1 MADSAGSATV
11 AVFGA
16 LGLAY
21 ATQFVAEDFKRFRE
35 GSAVAAGL
43 AGELDSYR
51 GAYEILVNALTS
63 WKTATE
69 AGNRAGIPLR
79 KIERPRDMYLDEVVS
94 KLGLLGSELAGSTVL
109 VYSNLRAFRLAMELL
124 STEGASMGN
133 EEFVNRCDMC
143 LERLR
148 AAYTEAET
156 LVPNLEARALA
167 SFWRTWWR
175 QLLGGVA

>member
-1 MADSAGSATV
+1 MADSVGSATV

-21 ATQFVAEDFKRFRE
+21 ATQFIAEDFKRFRD

-63 WKTATE
+63 WKAATE
-69 AGNRAGIPLR
+69 AGARASIPFR
-79 KIERPRDMYLDEVVS
+79 KIERPRDMYLEEVVS
-94 KLGLLGSELAGSTVL
+94 KLGLLGSQLVRSTVL

-124 STEGASMGN
+124 STEGASMED
-133 EEFVNRCDMC
+133 EEFMKRCDMC
-143 LERLR
+143 LDRLR

-156 LVPNLEARALA
+156 LVPNLEARANA
-167 SFWRTWWR
+167 SFWRTWWFQFR
-175 QLLGGVA
+175 GGAA